1 MNRYSCISFLYST
14 FCLWDSSITLFGIIN
29 YLFSLLN
36 TILLFLKIS
45 PFIYPFHYCPFVQ
58 FPTWG
63 CKEWCCYEYSI
74 TCLLDKYI
82 SIFLLCICPMS
93 RIVELWVCLE
103 STLVEEFSKVI
114 IPIYI
119 YTRSLW
125 VFHLL
130 HNPLNTCYFH
140 FSHSKGAKETHQIF

>member
-36 TILLFLKIS
+36 TILLFKDITIHL
-45 PFIYPFHYCPFVQ
+45 
-58 FPTWG
+58 
-63 CKEWCCYEYSI
+63 SI
-74 TCLLDKYI
+74 PLSSIPLLSICTVSNLGLQRMVLLWIFYYMSFDKYI

-119 YTRSLW
+119 YTCSLW

-130 HNPLNTCYFH
+130 HNPLNTCYF
-140 FSHSKGAKETHQIF
+140 FSF